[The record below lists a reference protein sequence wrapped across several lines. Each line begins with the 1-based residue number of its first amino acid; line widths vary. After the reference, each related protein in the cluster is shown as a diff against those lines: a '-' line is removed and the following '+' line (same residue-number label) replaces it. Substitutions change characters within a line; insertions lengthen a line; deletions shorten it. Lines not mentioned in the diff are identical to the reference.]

1 MSPLSFGMGK
11 SKGSD
16 FDFAV
21 FYSDKLQFYW
31 NWTDGKDFDLRAEF
45 IRPTQLAGTVVG
57 HGKTSLITDG
67 GGSQVYMKW
76 GGDNADDT
84 EGYEGIY
91 IDVDAVKTLP
101 GGIPENIIELDMR
114 GTWYAEIGAQ
124 PVVISATGYD
134 GGAMTL
140 ERDTPNVPGRGF
152 INTGYATSFTDFK
165 VAPGV
170 VVSSAG
176 HSESNGQRLTKVI
189 IDLNRFTLAY
199 SQS

>member
-1 MSPLSFGMGK
+1 MPLAFGIGK
-11 SKGSD
+11 SRGAA
-16 FDFAV
+16 FDPAIEACN
-21 FYSDKLQFYW
+21 YIQFYW
-31 NWTDGKDFDLRAEF
+31 NWTDGKDFDVRAEF
-45 IRPTQLAGTVVG
+45 LRPTALAGQVVG
-57 HGKTSLITDG
+57 TNRLPQIVDG
-67 GGSQVYMKW
+67 GGSITYMKW

-84 EGYEGIY
+84 VGYEGIY

-124 PVVISATGYD
+124 PVIISATGYD
-134 GGAMTL
+134 GGTMTL

-170 VVSSAG
+170 VVTSAG
-176 HSESNGQRLTKVI
+176 HSEANGQRLTKVI
-189 IDLNRFTLAY
+189 IDLNRFTLSY

>member
-1 MSPLSFGMGK
+1 MPLAFGIGK
-11 SKGSD
+11 SRGAA
-16 FDFAV
+16 FDPAIEACN
-21 FYSDKLQFYW
+21 YIQFYW
-31 NWTDGKDFDLRAEF
+31 NWTDGKDFDVRAEF
-45 IRPTQLAGTVVG
+45 LRPTALAGQVVG
-57 HGKTSLITDG
+57 TNRLPQIVDG
-67 GGSQVYMKW
+67 GGSITYMKW

-134 GGAMTL
+134 GGTMTL

-165 VAPGV
+165 LAPGV
-170 VVSSAG
+170 VVTSAG
-176 HSESNGQRLTKVI
+176 HSEANGQRLTKVV
-189 IDLNRFTLAY
+189 IDLNRFTLSF

>member
-1 MSPLSFGMGK
+1 MPLAFGIGK
-11 SKGSD
+11 SRGAA
-16 FDFAV
+16 FDPAIEACN
-21 FYSDKLQFYW
+21 YIQFYW
-31 NWTDGKDFDLRAEF
+31 NWTDGKDFDVRAEF
-45 IRPTQLAGTVVG
+45 LRPTALAGQVVG
-57 HGKTSLITDG
+57 TNRLPQIVDG
-67 GGSQVYMKW
+67 GGSITYMKW

-134 GGAMTL
+134 GGTMTL

-170 VVSSAG
+170 VVTSAG
-176 HSESNGQRLTKVI
+176 HSDCLLYTSPSPR
-189 IDLNRFTLAY
+189 D
-199 SQS
+199 

>member
-1 MSPLSFGMGK
+1 MPLAFGIGK
-11 SKGSD
+11 SRGAA
-16 FDFAV
+16 FDPAIEACN
-21 FYSDKLQFYW
+21 YIQFYW
-31 NWTDGKDFDLRAEF
+31 NWTDGKDFDVRCEF
-45 IRPTQLAGTVVG
+45 LKPTALAGQVVG
-57 HGKTSLITDG
+57 TNRLPQIVDG
-67 GGSQVYMKW
+67 GGSITYMKW

-134 GGAMTL
+134 GGTMTL

-165 VAPGV
+165 LAPGV
-170 VVSSAG
+170 VVTSAG
-176 HSESNGQRLTKVI
+176 HSEANGQRLTKVV
-189 IDLNRFTLAY
+189 IDLNRFTLSY

>member
-1 MSPLSFGMGK
+1 MPLAFGIGK
-11 SKGSD
+11 SRGAA
-16 FDFAV
+16 FDPAIEACN
-21 FYSDKLQFYW
+21 YIQFYW
-31 NWTDGKDFDLRAEF
+31 NWTDGKDFDVRAEF
-45 IRPTQLAGTVVG
+45 LRPTALAGQVVG
-57 HGKTSLITDG
+57 TNRLPQIVDG
-67 GGSQVYMKW
+67 GGSITYMKW

-170 VVSSAG
+170 VVTSAG
-176 HSESNGQRLTKVI
+176 HSEANGQRLTKVV

>member
-1 MSPLSFGMGK
+1 MPLAFGIGK
-11 SKGSD
+11 SRGAA
-16 FDFAV
+16 FDPAIEACN
-21 FYSDKLQFYW
+21 YIQFYW
-31 NWTDGKDFDLRAEF
+31 NWTDGKDFDVRCEF
-45 IRPTQLAGTVVG
+45 LKPTALAGQVVG
-57 HGKTSLITDG
+57 TNRLPQIVDG
-67 GGSQVYMKW
+67 GGSITYMKW

-165 VAPGV
+165 LAPGV
-170 VVSSAG
+170 VVTSAG
-176 HSESNGQRLTKVI
+176 HSEANGQRLTKVV
-189 IDLNRFTLAY
+189 IDLNRFTLSY

>member
-1 MSPLSFGMGK
+1 MPLAFGIGK
-11 SKGSD
+11 SRGAA
-16 FDFAV
+16 FDPAIEACN
-21 FYSDKLQFYW
+21 YIQFYW
-31 NWTDGKDFDLRAEF
+31 NWTDGKDFDVRAEF
-45 IRPTQLAGTVVG
+45 LRPTALAGQVVG
-57 HGKTSLITDG
+57 TNRLPQIVDG
-67 GGSQVYMKW
+67 GGSITYMKW
-76 GGDNADDT
+76 GGDNADAT

-124 PVVISATGYD
+124 PVIISATGYD
-134 GGAMTL
+134 GGTMTL

-170 VVSSAG
+170 VVTSAG
-176 HSESNGQRLTKVI
+176 HSEANGQRLTKVV

-199 SQS
+199 SQN

>member
-1 MSPLSFGMGK
+1 MPLAFGIGK
-11 SKGSD
+11 SRGAA
-16 FDFAV
+16 FDPAIEACN
-21 FYSDKLQFYW
+21 YIQFYW
-31 NWTDGKDFDLRAEF
+31 NWTDGKDFDVRAEF
-45 IRPTQLAGTVVG
+45 LRPTALAGQVVG
-57 HGKTSLITDG
+57 TNRLPQIVDG
-67 GGSQVYMKW
+67 GGSITYMKW

>member
-1 MSPLSFGMGK
+1 MPLAFGIGK
-11 SKGSD
+11 SRGAA
-16 FDFAV
+16 FDPAIEACN
-21 FYSDKLQFYW
+21 YIQFYW
-31 NWTDGKDFDLRAEF
+31 NWTDGKDFDVRCEF
-45 IRPTQLAGTVVG
+45 LKPTALAGQVVG
-57 HGKTSLITDG
+57 TNRLPQIVDG
-67 GGSQVYMKW
+67 GGSITYMKW

-124 PVVISATGYD
+124 PVVISATGYE
-134 GGAMTL
+134 GGTMTL
-140 ERDTPNVPGRGF
+140 ERDTPNVPGNGF
-152 INTGYATSFTDFK
+152 INTGYATSFTNFK

-170 VVSSAG
+170 VVTSAG
-176 HSESNGQRLTKVI
+176 HSEANGQRLTKVI
-189 IDLNRFTLAY
+189 IDLNRFTLSF

>member
-1 MSPLSFGMGK
+1 MPLAFGIGK
-11 SKGSD
+11 SRGAA
-16 FDFAV
+16 FDPAIEACN
-21 FYSDKLQFYW
+21 YIQFYW
-31 NWTDGKDFDLRAEF
+31 NWTDGKDFDVRAEF
-45 IRPTQLAGTVVG
+45 LRPTALAGQVVG
-57 HGKTSLITDG
+57 TNRLPQIVDG
-67 GGSQVYMKW
+67 GGSITYMKW

-124 PVVISATGYD
+124 PVIISATGYD
-134 GGAMTL
+134 GGTMTL

-170 VVSSAG
+170 VVTSAG
-176 HSESNGQRLTKVI
+176 HSEANGQRLTKVI
-189 IDLNRFTLAY
+189 IDLNRFTLSY

>member
-1 MSPLSFGMGK
+1 MSPLAFGIGK
-11 SKGSD
+11 SRGAA
-16 FDFAV
+16 FDPAIEACN
-21 FYSDKLQFYW
+21 YIQFYW
-31 NWTDGKDFDLRAEF
+31 NWTDGKDFDVRAEF
-45 IRPTQLAGTVVG
+45 LRPTALAGQVVG
-57 HGKTSLITDG
+57 TNRLPQIVDG
-67 GGSQVYMKW
+67 GGSITYMKW

-134 GGAMTL
+134 GGTMTL

-165 VAPGV
+165 LAPGV
-170 VVSSAG
+170 VVTSAG
-176 HSESNGQRLTKVI
+176 HSEANGQRLTKVV

-199 SQS
+199 SQN

>member
-1 MSPLSFGMGK
+1 MPLAFGIGK
-11 SKGSD
+11 SRGAA
-16 FDFAV
+16 FDPAIEACN
-21 FYSDKLQFYW
+21 YIQFYW
-31 NWTDGKDFDLRAEF
+31 NWTDGKDFDVRAEF
-45 IRPTQLAGTVVG
+45 LRPTALAGQVVG
-57 HGKTSLITDG
+57 TNRLPQIVDG
-67 GGSQVYMKW
+67 GGSITYMKW

-134 GGAMTL
+134 GGTMTL

-170 VVSSAG
+170 VVTSAG
-176 HSESNGQRLTKVI
+176 HSEANGQRLSKVV

-199 SQS
+199 SQN

>member
-1 MSPLSFGMGK
+1 MSPLAFGIGK
-11 SKGSD
+11 SRGAA
-16 FDFAV
+16 FDPAIEACN
-21 FYSDKLQFYW
+21 YIQFYW
-31 NWTDGKDFDLRAEF
+31 NWTDGKDFDVRCEF
-45 IRPTQLAGTVVG
+45 LKPTALAGQVVG
-57 HGKTSLITDG
+57 TNRLPQIIDG
-67 GGSQVYMKW
+67 GGSITYMKW

-91 IDVDAVKTLP
+91 IDVNAIKTLP

-124 PVVISATGYD
+124 PVVISATGYE
-134 GGAMTL
+134 GGTMTL
-140 ERDTPNVPGRGF
+140 ERDTPNVPGNGF
-152 INTGYATSFTDFK
+152 INTGYATSFSNFK

-170 VVSSAG
+170 VVTSAG

-189 IDLNRFTLAY
+189 IDLNRFTLSF

>member
-1 MSPLSFGMGK
+1 MPLAFGIGK
-11 SKGSD
+11 SRGAA
-16 FDFAV
+16 FDPAIEACN
-21 FYSDKLQFYW
+21 YIQFYW
-31 NWTDGKDFDLRAEF
+31 NWTDGKDFDVRAEF
-45 IRPTQLAGTVVG
+45 LRPTALAGQVVG
-57 HGKTSLITDG
+57 TNRLPQIVDG
-67 GGSQVYMKW
+67 GGSITYMKW

-84 EGYEGIY
+84 VGYEGIY

-124 PVVISATGYD
+124 PVIISATGYD
-134 GGAMTL
+134 GGTMTL

-170 VVSSAG
+170 VVTSAG
-176 HSESNGQRLTKVI
+176 HSEANGQRLSKVV

-199 SQS
+199 SQN

>member
-1 MSPLSFGMGK
+1 MPLAFGIGK
-11 SKGSD
+11 SRGAA
-16 FDFAV
+16 FDPAIEACN
-21 FYSDKLQFYW
+21 YIQFYW
-31 NWTDGKDFDLRAEF
+31 NWTDGKDFDVRAEF
-45 IRPTQLAGTVVG
+45 LRPTALAGQVVG
-57 HGKTSLITDG
+57 TNRLPQIVDG
-67 GGSQVYMKW
+67 GGSITYMKW

-124 PVVISATGYD
+124 PVIISATGYD
-134 GGAMTL
+134 GGTMTL

-170 VVSSAG
+170 VVTSAG
-176 HSESNGQRLTKVI
+176 HSEANGQRLSKVV

-199 SQS
+199 SQN

>member
-1 MSPLSFGMGK
+1 MPLAFGIGK
-11 SKGSD
+11 SRGAA
-16 FDFAV
+16 FDPAIEACN
-21 FYSDKLQFYW
+21 YIQFYW
-31 NWTDGKDFDLRAEF
+31 NWTDGKDFDVRAEF
-45 IRPTQLAGTVVG
+45 LRPTALAGQVVG
-57 HGKTSLITDG
+57 TNRLPQIVDG
-67 GGSQVYMKW
+67 GGSITYMKW

-134 GGAMTL
+134 GGTMTL

-165 VAPGV
+165 LAPGV
-170 VVSSAG
+170 VVTSAG
-176 HSESNGQRLTKVI
+176 HSEANGQRLTKVV
-189 IDLNRFTLAY
+189 IDLNRFTLSY

>member
-1 MSPLSFGMGK
+1 MPLAFGIGK
-11 SKGSD
+11 SRGAA
-16 FDFAV
+16 FDPAIEACN
-21 FYSDKLQFYW
+21 YIQFYW
-31 NWTDGKDFDLRAEF
+31 NWTDGKDFDVRAEF
-45 IRPTQLAGTVVG
+45 LRPTALAGQVVG
-57 HGKTSLITDG
+57 TNRLPQIVDG
-67 GGSQVYMKW
+67 GGSITYMKW

-124 PVVISATGYD
+124 PVIISATGYD
-134 GGAMTL
+134 GGTMTL

-170 VVSSAG
+170 VVTSAG
-176 HSESNGQRLTKVI
+176 HSEANGQRLTKVV

>member
-1 MSPLSFGMGK
+1 MPLAFGIGK
-11 SKGSD
+11 SRGAA
-16 FDFAV
+16 FDPAIEACN
-21 FYSDKLQFYW
+21 YIQFYW
-31 NWTDGKDFDLRAEF
+31 NWTDGKDFDVRAEF
-45 IRPTQLAGTVVG
+45 LRPTALAGQVVG
-57 HGKTSLITDG
+57 TNRLPQIVDG
-67 GGSQVYMKW
+67 GGSITYMKW

-134 GGAMTL
+134 GGTMTL

-170 VVSSAG
+170 VVTSAG
-176 HSESNGQRLTKVI
+176 HSEANGQRLTKVV
-189 IDLNRFTLAY
+189 IDLNRFTLSY

>member
-1 MSPLSFGMGK
+1 MPLAFGIGK
-11 SKGSD
+11 SRGAA
-16 FDFAV
+16 FDPAIEACN
-21 FYSDKLQFYW
+21 YIQFYW
-31 NWTDGKDFDLRAEF
+31 NWTDGKDFDVRCEF
-45 IRPTQLAGTVVG
+45 LKPTALAGQVVG
-57 HGKTSLITDG
+57 TNRLSQIVDG
-67 GGSQVYMKW
+67 GGSITYMKW

-134 GGAMTL
+134 GGTMTL

-165 VAPGV
+165 LAPGV
-170 VVSSAG
+170 VVTSAG
-176 HSESNGQRLTKVI
+176 HSEANGQRLTKVV
-189 IDLNRFTLAY
+189 IDLNRFTLSY

>member
-1 MSPLSFGMGK
+1 MPLAFGIGK
-11 SKGSD
+11 SRGAA
-16 FDFAV
+16 FDPAIEACN
-21 FYSDKLQFYW
+21 YIQFYW
-31 NWTDGKDFDLRAEF
+31 NWTDGKDFDVRAEF
-45 IRPTQLAGTVVG
+45 LRPTALAGQVVG
-57 HGKTSLITDG
+57 TNRLPQIVDGSGSIT
-67 GGSQVYMKW
+67 YMKW

-134 GGAMTL
+134 GGTMTL

-170 VVSSAG
+170 VVTSAG
-176 HSESNGQRLTKVI
+176 HSEANGQRLTKVV

-199 SQS
+199 SQN

>member
-1 MSPLSFGMGK
+1 MPLAFGIGK
-11 SKGSD
+11 SRGAA
-16 FDFAV
+16 FDPAIEACN
-21 FYSDKLQFYW
+21 YIQFYW
-31 NWTDGKDFDLRAEF
+31 NWTDGKDFDVRAEF
-45 IRPTQLAGTVVG
+45 LRPTALAGQVVG
-57 HGKTSLITDG
+57 TNRLPQIVDG
-67 GGSQVYMKW
+67 GGSITYMKW

-124 PVVISATGYD
+124 PVVISATGYN
-134 GGAMTL
+134 GGTMTL